1 VAAWARRPIEVGH
14 PGFRLAPLVVELEE
28 VPSIRDPAA
37 ASQLPELAVLSTLA
51 HPELDIAEIAVDAV
65 VALPEDRRQLYL
77 DVILM
82 ALPVESRRILED
94 RMQRYEYRSDFA
106 RKYYGQGRE
115 EGREEG
121 HREGLRT
128 AVIALVSTK
137 LEAPSGDDIAAID
150 SITDSVVLTA
160 LVAALGRAR
169 SAVEA
174 RAALNR
180 ALAR

>member
-1 VAAWARRPIEVGH
+1 
-14 PGFRLAPLVVELEE
+14 VVDLEE
-28 VPSIRDPAA
+28 VPCVRDPAV
-37 ASQLPELAVLSTLA
+37 ASQLPELAVLSTMA

-65 VALPEDRRQLYL
+65 VPLPEDKRQLYL

-82 ALPVESRRILED
+82 ALPPESRRILEE

-121 HREGLRT
+121 HRAGLRA
-128 AVIALVSTK
+128 AVIALMNAK
-137 LEAPSGDDIAAID
+137 LAVLSGDDIAAID
-150 SITDSVVLTA
+150 AITDSLVLTA
-160 LVAALGRAR
+160 LVAALGQAR
-169 SAVEA
+169 GAAEA
-174 RAALNR
+174 RAALDR